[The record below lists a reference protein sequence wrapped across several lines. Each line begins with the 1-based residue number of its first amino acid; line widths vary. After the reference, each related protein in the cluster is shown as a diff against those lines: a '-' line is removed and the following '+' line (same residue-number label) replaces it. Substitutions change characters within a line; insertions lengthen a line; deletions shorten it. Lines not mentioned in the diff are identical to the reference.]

1 MAETKL
7 DEGPMTDDQLL
18 REHQQSWNGFCKL
31 LLYSTIAIV
40 ITLALMGIF
49 LVD

>member
-1 MAETKL
+1 
-7 DEGPMTDDQLL
+7 MTDDQLL

-31 LLYSTIAIV
+31 LLYSIIAIAV
-40 ITLALMGIF
+40 TLALMGIF

>member
-1 MAETKL
+1 M
-7 DEGPMTDDQLL
+7 DERERDGGDMSDEQLL

-31 LLYSTIAIV
+31 LLYSIIAIA
-40 ITLALMGIF
+40 ITLALMAIF

>member
-1 MAETKL
+1 MS
-7 DEGPMTDDQLL
+7 DDQLL
-18 REHQQSWNGFCKL
+18 REHQQSWQGFCKL
-31 LLYSTIAIV
+31 LLYSIIAIV